1 MAAKKLF
8 IFQHGTAGEI
18 NTILSDE
25 KKNTLTSRQTTM
37 LKPAYAEH
45 SCSMQHT
52 GSLMHHLTLFQEVSL
67 SLELNRH
74 HFVAEAC

>member
-8 IFQHGTAGEI
+8 IFQNGTAGEI

-25 KKNTLTSRQTTM
+25 KKNTSRQTTIV
-37 LKPAYAEH
+37 KPAYAEH
-45 SCSMQHT
+45 SCSVQHT